1 MVSVG
6 SDKPAAGAAI
16 PAPAE
21 PSWGQV
27 LVTTVKLS
35 VVWRLRA
42 AGFGPR
48 RRPAAW
54 WRRLAV
60 LALASALVTLAI
72 LWSTGTAFPA
82 APARTPPRGPP
93 SPTGAAAVRS
103 QVAAWVVGQV
113 SDDAMIACYPD
124 MCAALQAQGV
134 TAGRLLPL
142 SPGTADPIGA
152 SVMVT
157 SPSTRIEEYAPALI
171 ASFGSRGTRIEV
183 RAVEPGG
190 ASAYQSALRADLAA
204 RQAAGSELLRNSRL
218 AFTAAD
224 AAQFRAGEVDTR
236 LLTTLAALA
245 SQYSLRVTAFGDA
258 SPGVAVLFREV
269 TITGADLAG
278 AQALVRAQS
287 PPYLPAHVAIVRSAA
302 DQTALTIEF
311 AAPSPL
317 GLLTAVLVDER

>member
-16 PAPAE
+16 SASAE
-21 PSWGQV
+21 PSWGRV

-35 VVWRLRA
+35 LAWRLRRA
-42 AGFGPR
+42 GPR
-48 RRPAAW
+48 RGPAAW
-54 WRRLAV
+54 WQRLAA

-72 LWSTGTAFPA
+72 LWLTGSAFPA

-93 SPTGAAAVRS
+93 SPTGAAAARS
-103 QVAAWVVGQV
+103 QAAAWVAGQV

-142 SPGTADPIGA
+142 SPGTADPVGA
-152 SVMVT
+152 SVVVT
-157 SPSTRIEEYAPALI
+157 SPSIRIEEYAPALI

-224 AAQFRAGEVDTR
+224 AAQLLAGEVDTR

-258 SPGVAVLFREV
+258 SPGAAVLFREV

-278 AQALVRAQS
+278 AQALVRSQS

-302 DQTALTIEF
+302 GQTALTIEF

-317 GLLTAVLVDER
+317 GLLTAVLADER

>member
-1 MVSVG
+1 VVSVG

-21 PSWGQV
+21 PSWGRV

-35 VVWRLRA
+35 VAWRLRA

-54 WRRLAV
+54 WRRLAALV
-60 LALASALVTLAI
+60 LASALVTLAI

-82 APARTPPRGPP
+82 APARTPPR
-93 SPTGAAAVRS
+93 GAAAVRS

-142 SPGTADPIGA
+142 PPGTADPIGA

-157 SPSTRIEEYAPALI
+157 SPSPRIGEYAPALI

-190 ASAYQSALRADLAA
+190 ASAYHSALRADLAA
-204 RQAAGSELLRNSRL
+204 RKAAGSELLRNGRL
-218 AFTAAD
+218 TFTAAD
-224 AAQFRAGEVDTR
+224 AAHLRTGEVDTR

-245 SQYSLRVTAFGDA
+245 SQYSLRVSAFGDA
-258 SPGVAVLFREV
+258 SPGSAVLFRAV
-269 TITGADLAG
+269 TITGTDLAR

-302 DQTALTIEF
+302 GQTALTIEF
-311 AAPSPL
+311 AVPSPL
-317 GLLTAVLVDER
+317 GLLTAVLVEER

>member
-1 MVSVG
+1 VVSVG

-21 PSWGQV
+21 PSWGRV

-35 VVWRLRA
+35 VARRLRA

-54 WRRLAV
+54 WRRLAALV
-60 LALASALVTLAI
+60 LASALVTLAI

-82 APARTPPRGPP
+82 APARTPPR
-93 SPTGAAAVRS
+93 GAAAVRS

-142 SPGTADPIGA
+142 PPGTADPIGA

-190 ASAYQSALRADLAA
+190 ASAYHSALRADLAA
-204 RQAAGSELLRNSRL
+204 RKAAGSELLRNGRL
-218 AFTAAD
+218 TFTAAD
-224 AAQFRAGEVDTR
+224 AAHLRTGEVDTR

-258 SPGVAVLFREV
+258 SPGSAVLFRAV
-269 TITGADLAG
+269 TITGTDLAR

-302 DQTALTIEF
+302 GQTALTIEF
-311 AAPSPL
+311 AVPSPL

>member
-21 PSWGQV
+21 PSWGRV

-35 VVWRLRA
+35 VAWRLRA

-54 WRRLAV
+54 WRRLAALV
-60 LALASALVTLAI
+60 LASALVTLAI

-82 APARTPPRGPP
+82 APARTPPR
-93 SPTGAAAVRS
+93 GAAAVRS

-142 SPGTADPIGA
+142 PPGTADPIGA

-157 SPSTRIEEYAPALI
+157 SPSTRIVEYAPALI

-190 ASAYQSALRADLAA
+190 ASAYHSALRADLAA
-204 RQAAGSELLRNSRL
+204 RKAAGSELLRNGRL
-218 AFTAAD
+218 TFTAAD
-224 AAQFRAGEVDTR
+224 AAHLRTGEVDTR

-258 SPGVAVLFREV
+258 SPGSAVLFRAV
-269 TITGADLAG
+269 TITGTDLAR

-287 PPYLPAHVAIVRSAA
+287 PPYLPAHVAIARSAA
-302 DQTALTIEF
+302 GQTALTIEF
-311 AAPSPL
+311 AVPSPL

>member
-1 MVSVG
+1 MVIVG
-6 SDKPAAGAAI
+6 SGKPAAG
-16 PAPAE
+16 APAE
-21 PSWGQV
+21 PSWGRV

-35 VVWRLRA
+35 VARLRG
-42 AGFGPR
+42 AG
-48 RRPAAW
+48 PAAW
-54 WRRLAV
+54 WRRLAA

-72 LWSTGTAFPA
+72 LWFTGTAS
-82 APARTPPRGPP
+82 PARPPPRGAP
-93 SPTGAAAVRS
+93 SPAGAAARS
-103 QVAAWVVGQV
+103 QAAAWVAGQV
-113 SDDAMIACYPD
+113 SDDAMIACYPG
-124 MCAALQAQGV
+124 MCAALQAHGV
-134 TAGRLLPL
+134 AAGRLLPL
-142 SPGTADPIGA
+142 SAGTADPAGA

-157 SPSTRIEEYAPALI
+157 SPSTGAEEYAPALI
-171 ASFGSRGTRIEV
+171 ASFGSGGTRVEV

-190 ASAYQSALRADLAA
+190 ASAYQSALRADLTA

-224 AAQFRAGEVDTR
+224 TAQPRAGEVDTR

-258 SPGVAVLFREV
+258 SPGAAVLFREV

-287 PPYLPAHVAIVRSAA
+287 PPYLPAQVAIVRLAA
-302 DQTALTIEF
+302 GQTALTIEF

-317 GLLTAVLVDER
+317 GLLTAVLADER